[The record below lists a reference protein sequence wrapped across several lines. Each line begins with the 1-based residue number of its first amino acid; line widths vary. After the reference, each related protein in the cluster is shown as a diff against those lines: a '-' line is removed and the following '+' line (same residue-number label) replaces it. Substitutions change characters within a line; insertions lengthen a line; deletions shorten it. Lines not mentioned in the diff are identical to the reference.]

1 MVHRELP
8 FFTEISSLNI
18 NPELNKEIY
27 QNEKIRLQGIIDG
40 FFKEEDGIVL
50 FDYKTDYLEEGNED
64 EIIERYMVQM
74 KYYKE
79 ALEKVTESRV
89 KEVYL
94 YLFALDKEVLLK
106 V

>member
-1 MVHRELP
+1 MTTEQILTVSCQYIQNMP
-8 FFTEISSLNI
+8 FFN
-18 NPELNKEIY
+18 
-27 QNEKIRLQGIIDG
+27 GI
-40 FFKEEDGIVL
+40 FFSGKRL

>member
-8 FFTEISSLNI
+8 FFTEISSLDI

-50 FDYKTDYLEEGNED
+50 FDYKTEGNED